1 MAEMISAQGPDQP
14 YRSSEDAEA
23 RTGSAALAWAVRPE
37 AADGFEITA
46 VRRVNLA
53 AFPTPNEA
61 DLVDAL
67 RQDSLAWSPAF
78 SVVATAPDGEVVGH
92 ALLTR
97 CHVDGA
103 PALALAPVAVLPAW
117 QRRGAGTAMIH
128 ALLDTAHVA
137 GEQLVLVLGHP
148 AYYPRFGF
156 VPASGY
162 GIKPP
167 FEVPDEAMMALA
179 LDPGRPVPGGRIRYA
194 HAFGD

>member
-1 MAEMISAQGPDQP
+1 MISTQGPDQP
-14 YRSSEDAEA
+14 YRPSEVDGAA
-23 RTGSAALAWAVRPE
+23 GGSTVFAWAVRPE
-37 AADGFEITA
+37 AADGSEISA
-46 VRRVNLA
+46 VRRVNNA
-53 AFPTPNEA
+53 AFPTANEA
-61 DLVDAL
+61 DLVEAL
-67 RQDSLAWSPAF
+67 RQDRDAWLPGL

-97 CHVDGA
+97 CHVDGT
-103 PALALAPVAVLPAW
+103 PALALAPVAVLPDW

-128 ALLDTAHVA
+128 ALLDSAHAA

-167 FEVPDEAMMALA
+167 FEVPDEAMLALA
-179 LDPGRPVPGGRIRYA
+179 LDPGRPVPVGSIRYA
-194 HAFGD
+194 PAFGD

>member
-14 YRSSEDAEA
+14 YRSSQAA
-23 RTGSAALAWAVRPE
+23 GTGTGSTALAWTVRPE
-37 AADGFEITA
+37 APDGSEITA

-67 RQDSLAWSPAF
+67 RQDHLAWSPAF

-103 PALALAPVAVLPAW
+103 QALALAPVAVLPAW
-117 QRRGAGTAMIH
+117 QRRGAGAAMIH
-128 ALLDTAHVA
+128 ALLDAAHAV